1 MADLALPGNEAA
13 DSSLN
18 RYSWVSIL
26 SVAALVF
33 GLGAWAFFTSIA
45 GAVIAGGFLVVESN
59 AKRVQHAE
67 GGIVAAI
74 MARNEDHVNAGDVL
88 LRLDDTML
96 RASLNVVNNQLDE
109 ARAIEARLVSE
120 VGGNSDFTVP
130 PELEVRRVEP
140 GVESLIT
147 AQRQLAQARRAVR
160 EGNVSQ
166 LSEQIAQFESQLEGL
181 AVQRVASQQQHD
193 VVAKELADLAD
204 LLDSQ
209 LVQKSQV
216 NGLTRE
222 KARLEGELGSVDA
235 SMSQIRASIAER
247 RVMIGQVDSN
257 FLSDALS
264 QLQELREKIAQLL
277 QQKIAAEDRLARVA
291 IVAPQSGVVHQSI
304 VNTVGGVV
312 GPGETLMMVVPTDD
326 RLVVEIR
333 LNPLHVDKVK
343 VGQEVVLKLPGLD
356 PRTTPDLPGHIT
368 QVAPDLTNDAQTGQ
382 QYYLARVTFD
392 DNAMTALP
400 PNLELIPGMPAEA
413 FIQTGERTVFTY
425 LIEPLTEQFQR
436 AMRES

>member
-1 MADLALPGNEAA
+1 MADMALSSGEAA
-13 DSSLN
+13 EASLN
-18 RYSWVSIL
+18 RYSWL
-26 SVAALVF
+26 SLVAVATLVIGF
-33 GLGAWAFFTSIA
+33 CGWAFFTNIA

-59 AKRVQHAE
+59 AKRVQHSE

-74 MARNEDHVNAGDVL
+74 MARNEDHVQAGDVL

-96 RASLNVVNNQLDE
+96 RASLNVINNQLDE
-109 ARAIEARLVSE
+109 ARAIEARLVAE
-120 VGGNSDFTVP
+120 VGGNGDFVVP
-130 PELEVRRVEP
+130 PELEVRRAEP
-140 GVESLIT
+140 GVENLIA
-147 AQRQLAQARRAVR
+147 AQRQLATARKAVR
-160 EGNVSQ
+160 EGNISQ
-166 LSEQIAQFESQLEGL
+166 LVEQVAQFESQFAGL
-181 AVQRVASQQQHD
+181 TVQGKAAEEQHD
-193 VVAKELADLAD
+193 LVAKELADLAG
-204 LLDSQ
+204 LFDSQ

-216 NGLTRE
+216 NSLTRE
-222 KARLEGELGSVDA
+222 KSRLEGELGSIDA
-235 SMSQIRASIAER
+235 SMAQIRASIAER

-257 FLSDALS
+257 FLADALS

-277 QQKIAAEDRLARVA
+277 QQKIAADDRMARVA

-356 PRTTPDLPGHIT
+356 PRTTPDLPGHVT
-368 QVAPDLTNDAQTGQ
+368 QVAPDLTTDAQSGQ

-392 DNAMTALP
+392 DGDMEKLP
-400 PNLELIPGMPAEA
+400 PTLKLIPGMPAEA

-425 LIEPLTEQFQR
+425 LVEPLTEQFQR

>member
-1 MADLALPGNEAA
+1 MADLSLPDNEAA
-13 DSSLN
+13 DTSLN
-18 RYSWVSIL
+18 RISWISIL

-109 ARAIEARLVSE
+109 ARAIEARLVAE
-120 VGGNSDFTVP
+120 VGDDSDFTVP
-130 PELEVRRVEP
+130 PELEVRRAEP

-147 AQRQLAQARRAVR
+147 AQRQLASARQAVR

-166 LSEQIAQFESQLEGL
+166 LSEQIAQFESQLQGL
-181 AVQRVASQQQHD
+181 SVQRVASQQQHD
-193 VVAKELADLAD
+193 VVAKELADLAG

-356 PRTTPDLPGHIT
+356 PRITPDLPGHIT

-392 DNAMTALP
+392 DDAMTALP

-425 LIEPLTEQFQR
+425 LLEPLTEQFQR

>member
-1 MADLALPGNEAA
+1 MADMALSGSEAA
-13 DSSLN
+13 DAGLR
-18 RYSWVSIL
+18 RYSLL
-26 SVAALVF
+26 SLFAVAVLVV
-33 GLGAWAFFTSIA
+33 GLGTWAVFTSIA
-45 GAVIAGGFLVVESN
+45 GAVIAGGFLVVETN

-96 RASLNVVNNQLDE
+96 KASLNVINNQLDE
-109 ARAIEARLVSE
+109 ARAIEARLVAE
-120 VGGNSDFTVP
+120 IGGRSDFVVP
-130 PELEVRRVEP
+130 PELEVRRTEP
-140 GVESLIT
+140 GVDSLIV
-147 AQRQLAQARRAVR
+147 AQHQLAKAREAVR
-160 EGNVSQ
+160 VGNISQ
-166 LSEQIAQFESQLEGL
+166 LTEQIAQLESQLEGL
-181 AVQRVASQQQHD
+181 AVQRTAAQQQHE
-193 VVAKELADLAD
+193 VVGKELADLAS

-216 NGLTRE
+216 NNLTRE
-222 KARLEGELGSVDA
+222 KARLEGELGAIDA

-247 RVMIGQVDSN
+247 RGMIGQGDST
-257 FLSDALS
+257 FLSEALS

-291 IVAPQSGVVHQSI
+291 IVAPQSGVVHESI

-356 PRTTPDLPGHIT
+356 QRTTPDLPGHVS
-368 QVAPDLTNDAQTGQ
+368 QVAPDLSTDMQTGQ

-392 DNAMTALP
+392 DDAMGLLP
-400 PNLELIPGMPAEA
+400 PDIELVPGMPAEA
-413 FIQTGERTVFTY
+413 FIQTGERTVLTY
-425 LIEPLTEQFQR
+425 LLEPLTEQFER

>member
-1 MADLALPGNEAA
+1 MADLALPAGATDET
-13 DSSLN
+13 SLN
-18 RYSWVSIL
+18 RYSWLSIL
-26 SVAALVF
+26 AVAALVIGF
-33 GLGAWAFFTSIA
+33 CAWAFFTSIA

-74 MARNEDHVNAGDVL
+74 MARNEDHVKAGDVL

-96 RASLNVVNNQLDE
+96 KASLNVIDNQLDE
-109 ARAIEARLVSE
+109 ARAIEARLVAE
-120 VGGNSDFTVP
+120 VGGTSDFPIP
-130 PELEVRRVEP
+130 PELEARRAEP

-147 AQRQLAQARRAVR
+147 AQRQLATARKAVR
-160 EGNVSQ
+160 EGNISQ
-166 LSEQIAQFESQLEGL
+166 LNEQIAQLESQLEGL
-181 AVQRVASQQQHD
+181 AVQRTAAQEQHD
-193 VVAKELADLAD
+193 VVSKELGDLAG

-216 NGLTRE
+216 NSLTRE
-222 KARLEGELGSVDA
+222 KARLEGDLGSIDA
-235 SMSQIRASIAER
+235 SMSQIRASVAER
-247 RVMIGQVDSN
+247 HVQIGQVDSN

-368 QVAPDLTNDAQTGQ
+368 QVAPDLTTDAQSGQ

-392 DNAMTALP
+392 DGDMAKLP
-400 PNLELIPGMPAEA
+400 PTLKLIPGMPAEA

-425 LIEPLTEQFQR
+425 LLEPLTEQFQR

>member
-1 MADLALPGNEAA
+1 MADLALSGGQSEQAG
-13 DSSLN
+13 LT
-18 RYSWVSIL
+18 RYSLLSIL
-26 SVAALVF
+26 AVATLVVGF
-33 GLGAWAFFTSIA
+33 GAWAFFTSIA

-88 LRLDDTML
+88 LRLDDTTL
-96 RASLNVVNNQLDE
+96 KASLAVVNNQLDE
-109 ARAIEARLVSE
+109 ARAIEARLVAE

-130 PELEVRRVEP
+130 PELEVRREVP
-140 GVESLIT
+140 GVESLIA
-147 AQRQLAQARRAVR
+147 AQHQLAKARLAVR
-160 EGNVSQ
+160 EGNIAQ
-166 LSEQIAQFESQLEGL
+166 LNEQISQFESQLEGL
-181 AVQRVASQQQHD
+181 AVQRTAAVEQHD
-193 VVAKELADLAD
+193 VVTKEYADLTG

-216 NGLTRE
+216 NNLTKE
-222 KARLEGELGSVDA
+222 KAQLEGDLGSIDA
-235 SMSQIRASIAER
+235 SISQIRASIAER

-264 QLQELREKIAQLL
+264 QLQDLREKIAQLL

-304 VNTVGGVV
+304 VNTIGGVV
-312 GPGETLMMVVPTDD
+312 GAGETLMMIVPTDD

-356 PRTTPDLPGHIT
+356 QRTTPDLPGHIT
-368 QVAPDLTNDAQTGQ
+368 QVAPDLTTDAQSGQ
-382 QYYLARVTFD
+382 QYYIARVTFD
-392 DNAMTALP
+392 DNALSKLP
-400 PNLELIPGMPAEA
+400 PNVKLISGMPAEA

-425 LIEPLTEQFQR
+425 LMEPLMEQFQR

>member
-1 MADLALPGNEAA
+1 MADMALSGSEAA
-13 DSSLN
+13 DAGLR
-18 RYSWVSIL
+18 RYSLL
-26 SVAALVF
+26 SLFAVAVLVV
-33 GLGAWAFFTSIA
+33 GLGTWAVFTSIA
-45 GAVIAGGFLVVESN
+45 GAVIAGGFLVVETN

-88 LRLDDTML
+88 VRLDDTML
-96 RASLNVVNNQLDE
+96 KASLNVINNQLDE
-109 ARAIEARLVSE
+109 ARAIEARLVAE
-120 VGGNSDFTVP
+120 IGGRSDFVVP
-130 PELEVRRVEP
+130 PELEVRRTEP
-140 GVESLIT
+140 GVDSLIV
-147 AQRQLAQARRAVR
+147 AQHQLAKAREAVR
-160 EGNVSQ
+160 VGNISQ
-166 LSEQIAQFESQLEGL
+166 LTEQIAQLESQLEGL
-181 AVQRVASQQQHD
+181 AVQRTAAQQQHD
-193 VVAKELADLAD
+193 VVGKELADLAG

-216 NGLTRE
+216 NNLTRE
-222 KARLEGELGSVDA
+222 KARLEGELGAIDA

-247 RVMIGQVDSN
+247 RVMIGQVDST
-257 FLSDALS
+257 FLSEALS

-291 IVAPQSGVVHQSI
+291 IVAPQSGVVHESI

-356 PRTTPDLPGHIT
+356 QRTTPDLPGHVS
-368 QVAPDLTNDAQTGQ
+368 QVAPDLSTDMQTGQ

-392 DNAMTALP
+392 DDAMGLLP
-400 PNLELIPGMPAEA
+400 PDIELVPGMPAEA
-413 FIQTGERTVFTY
+413 FIQTGERTVLTY
-425 LIEPLTEQFQR
+425 LLEPLTEQFER

>member
-1 MADLALPGNEAA
+1 MADMALSGSEAA
-13 DSSLN
+13 DAGLR
-18 RYSWVSIL
+18 RYSLL
-26 SVAALVF
+26 SLFAVAVLVV
-33 GLGAWAFFTSIA
+33 GLGTWAVFTSIA
-45 GAVIAGGFLVVESN
+45 GAVIAGGFLVVETK

-88 LRLDDTML
+88 VRLDDTML
-96 RASLNVVNNQLDE
+96 KASLNVINNQLDE
-109 ARAIEARLVSE
+109 ARAIEARLVAE
-120 VGGNSDFTVP
+120 IGGRSDFVVP
-130 PELEVRRVEP
+130 PELEVRRTEP
-140 GVESLIT
+140 GVDSLIV
-147 AQRQLAQARRAVR
+147 AQHQLAKAREAVR
-160 EGNVSQ
+160 VGNISQ
-166 LSEQIAQFESQLEGL
+166 LTEQIAQLESQLEGL
-181 AVQRVASQQQHD
+181 AVQRTAAQQQHD
-193 VVAKELADLAD
+193 VVGKELADLAG

-216 NGLTRE
+216 NNLTRE
-222 KARLEGELGSVDA
+222 KARLEGELGAIDA

-247 RVMIGQVDSN
+247 RVMIGQVDST
-257 FLSDALS
+257 FLSEALS

-291 IVAPQSGVVHQSI
+291 IVAPQSGVVHESI

-356 PRTTPDLPGHIT
+356 QRTTPDLPGHVS
-368 QVAPDLTNDAQTGQ
+368 QVAPDLSTDMQTGQ

-392 DNAMTALP
+392 DDAMGLLP
-400 PNLELIPGMPAEA
+400 PDIELVPGMPAEA
-413 FIQTGERTVFTY
+413 FIQTGERTVLTY
-425 LIEPLTEQFQR
+425 LLEPLTEQFER